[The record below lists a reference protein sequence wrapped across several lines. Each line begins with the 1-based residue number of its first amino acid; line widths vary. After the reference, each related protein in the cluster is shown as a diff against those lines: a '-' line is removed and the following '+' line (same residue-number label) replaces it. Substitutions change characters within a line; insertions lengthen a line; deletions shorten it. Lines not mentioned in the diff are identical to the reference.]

1 MNLNDVIIYIMAVF
15 AAAGN
20 TTVPVGCI
28 AGGITAGY
36 EMGMIL
42 KNLTPI
48 LILVLLIIWG
58 LLKKPDWMVKGFSVF
73 GKGITLLIT
82 FGLGV
87 GIVQALTGIVLIKK
101 LRLSANALGW

>member
-1 MNLNDVIIYIMAVF
+1 
-15 AAAGN
+15 
-20 TTVPVGCI
+20 
-28 AGGITAGY
+28 
-36 EMGMIL
+36 MGMIL

-58 LLKKPDWMVKGFSVF
+58 LIKKPDWMVKGFSVF

-87 GIVQALTGIVLIKK
+87 GIVQALTDTLLLQQNTKMD
-101 LRLSANALGW
+101 A